1 MQTPKQRMLNAY
13 KGIFSD
19 FIPVA
24 PEFWFFYPAKV
35 LGVTMAE
42 FQREFK
48 HWQGML
54 ETFKKYNADG
64 WGIASADEIKPE
76 VKIKT
81 EYRRIAPK
89 TYRDRQ
95 VLNIEGK
102 ELERSY
108 IFHDETPY
116 WVESYPVKDL
126 SDVDLYVE
134 AFTSPKIEFDFNN
147 AIEGFEKVGE
157 DFLLEFD
164 LGLPFFDFFEEMM
177 GFENAAIYFMSQD
190 EKVIEKYYHKY
201 LESKRRLLQMAVEK
215 TKYETY
221 FIGCSSSCNSLEGP
235 VLWKKWDKPYLK
247 AMTDEVHKYG
257 KLIHNHNHGRIME
270 TAADLVE
277 IGFDCVCPFERPPG
291 GDVNGIDGLK
301 NVRKILDNKVTF
313 NGNVHTVEALIRG
326 TPEIVKEQVREIK
339 EAFAGSARFI
349 IGTGDQVGLETPE
362 ENIYAMI
369 EEGRKKL

>member
-24 PEFWFFYPAKV
+24 PEFWYFYPAKV

-54 ETFKKYNADG
+54 ATFKKYNAEG
-64 WGIASADEIKPE
+64 WGIASADEINPE
-76 VKIKT
+76 VKIKA
-81 EYRRIAPK
+81 EYKKIAPK

-95 VLNIEGK
+95 ILNIKRK

-108 IFHDETPY
+108 IFHDETPF
-116 WVESYPVKDL
+116 WAESYAVKDF
-126 SDVDLYVE
+126 SDVDTYVE
-134 AFTSPKIEFDFNN
+134 AFTSSKIEFDFKN

-157 DFLLEFD
+157 DFLLEFN
-164 LGLPFFDFFEEMM
+164 LGLPFFDFFYEMM
-177 GFENAAIYFMSQD
+177 GFENAAFFFMTED
-190 EKVIEKYYHKY
+190 EKVIEKYYNKY
-201 LESKRRLLQMAVEK
+201 LESKKRLLQQAIEK
-215 TKYETY
+215 TKYEAY
-221 FIGCSSSCNSLEGP
+221 FIGCSSSCNVLEGP
-235 VLWKKWDKPYLK
+235 VLWRKWDKPYLK

-257 KLIHNHNHGRIME
+257 KLIHNHNHGKIME
-270 TAADLVE
+270 TVPDLVE
-277 IGFDCVCPFERPPG
+277 IGFDCVCPFEREP

-301 NVRKILDNKVTF
+301 KVRKILDNKVTF
-313 NGNVHTVEALIRG
+313 NGNVHTVQALILG
-326 TPEIVKEQVREIK
+326 TTEIVKEQVREIK
-339 EAFAGSARFI
+339 EAFAGSARLI
-349 IGTGDQVGLETPE
+349 IGTGDQVGVETPE